1 MWRTRTT
8 RRDFLRTVG
17 AGALA
22 AGVPILGRGPSRA
35 AAQGGRRLRLRI
47 LQWQHFVP
55 PYDDW
60 FNNVFAPRWGER
72 HNVEVVVDNV
82 GLADLPA
89 IAAAEAARVAAGQDP
104 GHDMIQHL
112 SPPAALEPQVIDHG
126 DLIKELLASSHPA
139 RPGGVGNYT
148 KLAHL
153 STYNPVTGKYF
164 GFSDNFVPDPIHYRA
179 DLWRQAAAQL
189 DGFDGVHALN
199 GPVTWHDILRAGR
212 VLKRMGHPVGFGL
225 SQELDSNM
233 ILRAMMY
240 SWGTAIQDQDS
251 NVVLDKPPFR
261 EKTLDLLRFVKQLY
275 EEAMFPGVFAWTAAS
290 NNEEFL
296 AGRLSMAA
304 NAISISRTA
313 QAAALQ
319 ALERGENPETSPAI
333 QFAVNT
339 EITSLA
345 PAGPEA
351 ARGLEHVMGVYAIW
365 DTGNTAVIDAAQQ
378 LLFDLVHSFD
388 PDVAEAEGWGP
399 GKFVASQAYDY
410 PTFDNAIPAQKRLAF
425 LRNDPIYA
433 PIAEATGD
441 RPNKLERVEAAMD
454 WALHV
459 GWPGPANAA
468 IDEVF
473 NTFVIP
479 VMFARVA
486 QGIDR
491 PEDALDEAARQIRSI
506 FNKWRREGLVGG
518 TS

>member
-1 MWRTRTT
+1 MWYRNIT
-8 RRDFLRTVG
+8 RRQLLKTAG

-22 AGVPILGRGPSRA
+22 ASVPVSRFRSARKA
-35 AAQGGRRLRLRI
+35 AAQGRRLTLRI

-72 HNVEVVVDNV
+72 YGVDVVVDNV
-82 GLADLPA
+82 GLAELPG

-112 SPPAALEPQVIDHG
+112 SPPAALEPQVIDHS
-126 DLIKELLASSHPA
+126 DLIKRVAEATHSR
-139 RPGGVGNYT
+139 RPGGMGTYLP
-148 KLAHL
+148 LAQA

-164 GFSDNFVPDPIHYRA
+164 GFSDNFVPDPVYYRA
-179 DLWRQAAAQL
+179 DLWRQAAEQL
-189 DGFDGVHALN
+189 SPMEGVHSE
-199 GPVTWHDILRAGR
+199 GPVTWNDVLRAGR
-212 VLKRMGHPVGFGL
+212 VLKRMGHPVGLGL

-233 ILRAMMY
+233 IMRAIMY
-240 SWGTAIQDQDS
+240 SWGTAVQDEES
-251 NVVLDKPPFR
+251 NVILDVGPYR
-261 EKTLDLLRFVKQLY
+261 ERTIDALRFVKQLY

-296 AGRLSMAA
+296 AGRISIAA

-313 QAAALQ
+313 QDLALQ
-319 ALERGENPETSPAI
+319 ALARGEDPLTSPTI

-339 EITSLA
+339 EITPVAL
-345 PAGPEA
+345 AGPVA
-351 ARGLEHVMGVYAIW
+351 ARGLEHVMGIYSIW
-365 DTGNTAVIDAAQQ
+365 NTGNTEVIDAAQQ
-378 LLFDLVHSFD
+378 FLFDLVQSFD

-399 GKFVASQAYDY
+399 GKFVASQGYDY
-410 PTFDNAIPAQKRLAF
+410 PTFDNAIPKEKRLAF
-425 LRNDPIYA
+425 LRNDPIHA

-441 RPNKLERVEAAMD
+441 RPNKLERVESAMD
-454 WALHV
+454 WALQV

-473 NTFVIP
+473 NTFMIP

-486 QGIDR
+486 QGIDT
-491 PEDALDEAARQIRSI
+491 PEQALDQTARDIRRI
-506 FNKWRREGLVGG
+506 FQKWRQQGLVGG
-518 TS
+518 SE